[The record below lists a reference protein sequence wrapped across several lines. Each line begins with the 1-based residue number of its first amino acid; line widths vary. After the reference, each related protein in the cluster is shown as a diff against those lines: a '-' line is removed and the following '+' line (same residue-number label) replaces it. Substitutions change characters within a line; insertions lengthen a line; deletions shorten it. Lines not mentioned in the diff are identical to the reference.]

1 MGNKQNEENNFYN
14 NKNHNKKNLIS
25 LNKKKTFKF
34 EETITKNSFEFLN
47 IIGRGG
53 FGKVWKVY
61 SKKYK
66 TNFAMKVMDKI
77 KIIEKHSENNVKTE
91 RDFLSVLNHPFIINM
106 HFSFQD
112 NNYLY
117 IVMDYLSGGDL
128 RFYISRKKINFNEQ
142 QTKFLIACIILSLEY
157 IHSNNIIHRDLKPEN
172 LVFDKNGYLK
182 LTDFGLA
189 KYYTKNNYKDTSGTV
204 GYMSPE
210 VMCCQ
215 NHTIAVDYFA
225 LGVITYELMFGIR
238 PYYGKNYNEIKEKI
252 LNSQVQIKKNPK
264 KWSFESVD
272 FINKLLQR
280 KPANR
285 LGLRGPK
292 EVKEHFW
299 FKNFDWKNLYKKN
312 LKAKFIPIGTENF
325 NKNYCNEEV
334 KIGINTQERYIEIEA
349 NGKTNLS
356 FKDFYYFNRF
366 DEDENG
372 KNKYNKIK
380 NPHLIYL
387 DDNEKSKNNKNKMNK
402 SFNFCNQ
409 FGIDDEKYL
418 VLRKIS
424 SSQSSSFLI
433 KQYKMKK
440 SYKKLNN
447 SMNNIGTNS
456 NISTKLT
463 SNVINNVNINK

>member
-1 MGNKQNEENNFYN
+1 MGNKQNDNNN
-14 NKNHNKKNLIS
+14 NKNKNKKNLIS
-25 LNKKKTFKF
+25 LYIKKPFDF
-34 EETITKNSFEFLN
+34 EENVTKNSFEFLN

-66 TNFAMKVMDKI
+66 KIYAMKVMDKI
-77 KIIEKHSENNVKTE
+77 KIIEKKFEINVKQE
-91 RDFLSVLNHPFIINM
+91 RNFLAILNHPFIINM

-112 NNYLY
+112 NHYLY

-128 RFYISRKKINFNEQ
+128 RFYISKKKINFNEQ
-142 QTKFLIACIILSLEY
+142 QTKFLISCIILSLEY
-157 IHSNNIIHRDLKPEN
+157 LHSNNIIHRDLKPEN
-172 LVFDKNGYLK
+172 LVLDNNGYLK
-182 LTDFGLA
+182 LTDFGIA

-210 VMCCQ
+210 VMCSQ

-225 LGVITYELMFGIR
+225 LGVITYELMFGKR
-238 PYYGKNYNEIKEKI
+238 PYLGKNSKEIKEKI
-252 LNSQVQIKKNPK
+252 LNTQVQIKKNQIPK
-264 KWSFESVD
+264 KWSFESAD

-292 EVKEHFW
+292 EVKDHFW

-325 NKNYCNEEV
+325 NKKYCNEEI
-334 KIGINTQERYIEIEA
+334 KIGIKTQERYCEIEA
-349 NGKTNLS
+349 SGKINLL
-356 FKDFYYFNRF
+356 FRDFFYFNRF
-366 DEDENG
+366 DEEENV
-372 KNKYNKIK
+372 KNNKIK

-387 DDNEKSKNNKNKMNK
+387 DDNKKITNHKNKMNN
-402 SFNFCNQ
+402 SFNISNR
-409 FGIDDEKYL
+409 FGIDDEKYSF
-418 VLRKIS
+418 LRKMS

-433 KQYKMKK
+433 KQYKTKK
-440 SYKKLNN
+440 KYNKLNN
-447 SMNNIGTNS
+447 SMINIGTNS

-463 SNVINNVNINK
+463 SNIINNGGITNIK